1 MMVHT
6 EQQTPSAPHS
16 TVQRFLL
23 TCLPPVVHRFLF
35 SQSEEFPVT
44 HLVLRALFGAL
55 SGSVLVLCV
64 AHNLP
69 LTSDLKLTVGCVF
82 VAVCAAG
89 GALSSYFRCSILLMF
104 PSMLGSRGRTY
115 LMLLILSVLYT
126 GPISNIQHNA
136 ESAALTLSCN
146 LDLQLHHGR
155 LLWREA
161 IKPFILVTQQLMDDK
176 DEFESETLSV
186 NEKFQSIRDE
196 IVLQYGYDRFEPS
209 GRANSTQDQFA
220 AKTVLQCD
228 RVVNQ
233 GIQRCADWF
242 SSRWEACLEA
252 IPVPVINHILCIPM
266 KFHFLCDVMRV
277 MTPWCREHIPVEG
290 NFGQLFDQL
299 NSSVE
304 QLSREFIAELSVQEH
319 EEQGVL
325 DGALPADNFTQ
336 AVKRSFNDLTA
347 AMEQVFNV
355 LQLLLSFTFITMFT
369 QAIGYLRSYM
379 RDINF
384 DNTYITTYFRQIDAR
399 RRRAGKRF
407 LLPLKKSEKKEF
419 IYPWSLKIHAEELQQ
434 VTSGLFQV
442 MFVSLLSVILLA
454 VDFSLFHVL
463 DIVSRHTISQ
473 FNLTSSHQVDFRVD
487 GDTIMGRLLRTMVSA
502 FNSSSSLDVTSDN
515 SAVSS
520 DVYISCACCVA
531 LLLLFSCLQ
540 VYSNRLR
547 RVIAAF
553 YHPKREKKRVLFLY
567 NLQIQRRISSADSK
581 HTASRGQKCRTVFQ
595 QLVRCWRRLC

>member
-1 MMVHT
+1 M
-6 EQQTPSAPHS
+6 
-16 TVQRFLL
+16 

-55 SGSVLVLCV
+55 SGSGNIMCFCV
-64 AHNLP
+64 C
-69 LTSDLKLTVGCVF
+69 TCVP
-82 VAVCAAG
+82 AVCAAG
-89 GALSSYFRCSILLMF
+89 GALSPYFRCSILLMF
-104 PSMLGSRGRTY
+104 PSMLGSRGRSY

-126 GPISNIQHNA
+126 GPISNIRRNA

-161 IKPFILVTQQLMDDK
+161 VKPFILVTQELMVRGAAVCVHSLCRYRTS
-176 DEFESETLSV
+176 SEPFL
-186 NEKFQSIRDE
+186 QIRQRICLDAC
-196 IVLQYGYDRFEPS
+196 VWRPG
-209 GRANSTQDQFA
+209 
-220 AKTVLQCD
+220 VM
-228 RVVNQ
+228 NQ

-299 NSSVE
+299 NSSVN
-304 QLSREFIAELSVQEH
+304 QLSREFIAE
-319 EEQGVL
+319 
-325 DGALPADNFTQ
+325 
-336 AVKRSFNDLTA
+336 SFNDLTA

-355 LQLLLSFTFITMFT
+355 L
-369 QAIGYLRSYM
+369 AIGYLRSYM
-379 RDINF
+379 RDIDF

-399 RRRAGKRF
+399 RRKAGKRF

-419 IYPWSLKIHAEELQQ
+419 IYPWSLKIHTEELQQ
-434 VTSGLFQV
+434 VVRLFQV

-463 DIVSRHTISQ
+463 DIQLFRNAPFSAG
-473 FNLTSSHQVDFRVD
+473 SHQVDFRVD

-502 FNSSSSLDVTSDN
+502 FNSSSSLDVTTDN
-515 SAVSS
+515 MCMSPPSS
-520 DVYISCACCVA
+520 LSSGVYISCACCVA
-531 LLLLFSCLQ
+531 LLLLLSCLQ

-547 RVIAAF
+547 RVITAF
-553 YHPKREKKRVLFLY
+553 YYPKVHKSVHTTPTNTQTCTHNTHRNTNIYTQHPLVHKSVHTTPTNTQICTHNTHRNTNIYTQCPQVHKPVHTTPTFTNTYTHMRVHTVSATSQVFKTDSFFVQCTCLIIYLFVSTFNNSFCCSY
-567 NLQIQRRISSADSK
+567 
-581 HTASRGQKCRTVFQ
+581 CE
-595 QLVRCWRRLC
+595 